1 MLGNMLIG
9 KAIIRAG
16 YRNKK
21 GKGMLR
27 YIYIFFFSGI
37 YIYPWKTR
45 LNQKT
50 LTEFCKKIQMLFL
63 LIF

>member
-27 YIYIFFFSGI
+27 AIYMYIYIYI
-37 YIYPWKTR
+37 YIY
-45 LNQKT
+45 
-50 LTEFCKKIQMLFL
+50 I
-63 LIF
+63 

>member
-27 YIYIFFFSGI
+27 YIYIFFFRDI
-37 YIYPWKTR
+37 YISLK
-45 LNQKT
+45 N
-50 LTEFCKKIQMLFL
+50 
-63 LIF
+63 